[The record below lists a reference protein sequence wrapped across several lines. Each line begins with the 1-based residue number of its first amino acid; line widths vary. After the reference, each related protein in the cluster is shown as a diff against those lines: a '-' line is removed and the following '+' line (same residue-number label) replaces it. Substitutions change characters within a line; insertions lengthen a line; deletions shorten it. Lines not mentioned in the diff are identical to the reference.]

1 VIGKIKIDGV
11 EKSHIG
17 RLIVDWDV
25 NTLDSFVARLRVAEE
40 LAGYV
45 EATIERD
52 DVEIFGGRVQTP
64 RISFGARGTG
74 MRVEGYDYTI
84 MLQDILTPFQ
94 NIVDES
100 TADALDLILAN
111 WPHSVSIDGTFA
123 YISELEDW
131 YTSLEFLME
140 VELYTDTCIEF
151 KVDAPEINNEFREGT
166 IQSYSVG
173 GLHNCFFYDGATQRF
188 YIFYREGGDICYDRS
203 VDGVTW
209 TRVVTPYACPSN
221 HFSVA
226 WHSDKVYLFFESAA
240 NVTDFYRGT
249 ITDATGVINFA
260 SIDGN
265 IFADTNPMRF
275 GPVWGNEGHIWV
287 VEEVANGQAWE
298 STDDGVSWN
307 ARFVGT
313 ANHNL
318 WGVLPRRA
326 VYGAGDMFA
335 FVVDVPNDDLEEW
348 LWDKSVPSF
357 AFDRKICDTNNDIDA
372 LQAATTHHRY
382 NPWVCFRD
390 GTNIYV
396 YSRTAGV
403 GGVWS
408 SRYSG
413 TVGNYDGSFSF
424 CCDAGEAS
432 YLILSRAAGSIAVK
446 MGGVGGDDTWTV
458 TDSYVWHVAGTIFG
472 GSNPFAEEGDLGVF
486 FCAIDTD
493 DDDGWFILFPPTG
506 IRLHEFSATGSFR
519 SDAVTTS
526 GIQWGLLTSE
536 NIDVLDDWS
545 ILDNA
550 NVLLLDGIETTYDLH
565 EGGLDP
571 AENVVK
577 VKCDLYRRVEQQPYV
592 VSFAISER
600 LDEVTMDT
608 DYEDCFIGVQRL
620 ADLAGAEFWVEKADS
635 VYTLY
640 FSARRGSDKS
650 NLVVLKSAKTAD
662 YPAVKPNIKFL
673 EKTFDWD
680 RYGNCIKVI
689 GGTIDGVRVEATVK
703 DATEI
708 AAFGQEVWKT
718 IRDLDIVTVNMAV
731 QRGYIELLSRNAV
744 SLRITGRFLDE
755 YDPKDIEIGD
765 SVTLV
770 AEWDDGALK
779 ISGSHRII
787 QLSREYGADGEQV
800 SASFSNQMKAA
811 EYWAYMSKTDTLER
825 WLTA

>member
-1 VIGKIKIDGV
+1 MIGKIKIDGV
-11 EKSHIG
+11 EKEHVG
-17 RLIVDWDV
+17 RMRVDWDV
-25 NTLDSFVARLRVAEE
+25 NTLDSFIARLRVAED

-45 EATIERD
+45 ETTIERD

-64 RISFGARGTG
+64 RIHFGALGTG
-74 MRVEGYDYTI
+74 MTVEGYDYTI
-84 MLQDILTPFQ
+84 MLQDFLTPFQ
-94 NIVDES
+94 SIEDES
-100 TADALDLILAN
+100 TEDALNLVLTN

-131 YTSLEFLME
+131 QTSLEFLME
-140 VELYTDTCIEF
+140 IELYTDTCIEF
-151 KVDAPEINNEFREGT
+151 DITEPEINNEFREGT
-166 IQSYSVG
+166 VQSYGAG

-188 YIFYREGGDICYDRS
+188 YIFYREGNMLCYDHS

-209 TRVVTPYACPSN
+209 TRVATPINCTTN
-221 HFSVA
+221 RFSVA
-226 WHSDKVYLFFESAA
+226 WHSDKVYLFIEAPGGD
-240 NVTDFYRGT
+240 TEFYRGPIDDGT
-249 ITDATGVINFA
+249 GGITLTPISALFA
-260 SIDGN
+260 
-265 IFADTNPMRF
+265 NPMRF
-275 GPVWGNEGHIWV
+275 GPVWDNEGHIWV

-298 STDDGVSWN
+298 STTDGAGWV
-307 ARFVGT
+307 AKFVGP

-335 FVVDVPNDDLEEW
+335 FVLNDNDDDLEEW

-357 AFDRKICDTNNDIDA
+357 TRTQKICDTTGDIDA
-372 LQAATTHHRY
+372 LQAATTHWHY
-382 NPWVCFRD
+382 HPWVCFRD

-396 YSRTAGV
+396 YSRTSGAS
-403 GGVWS
+403 GVWS

-424 CCDAGEAS
+424 CHDAGEAA
-432 YLILSRAAGSIAVK
+432 YLILSRAAGSIAIK

-458 TDSYVWHVAGTIFG
+458 TSDYVWHVAGTVFG

-506 IRLHEFSATGSFR
+506 IRLHEFHATGSFR
-519 SDAVTTS
+519 SDSVTTS
-526 GIQWGLLTSE
+526 GIRWGLLNSE
-536 NIDVLDDWS
+536 NVEVLADWS

-550 NVLLLDGIETTYDLH
+550 NALLLDGIETTYDLH

-577 VKCDLYRRVEQQPYV
+577 VKCDLYRRVAQPPYV

-608 DYEDCFIGVQRL
+608 DYEDCYIGVQRL

-640 FSARRGSDKS
+640 FSTRRGSDKS

-662 YPAVKPNIKFL
+662 YPTVKPNIKFL

-689 GGTIDGVRVEATVK
+689 GGTVDGVRVEAAVK
-703 DATEI
+703 DPTEI

-718 IRDLDIVTVNMAV
+718 IRNADIITVNMAV

-770 AEWDDGALK
+770 AEWDDGDLK
-779 ISGSHRII
+779 ILGSHRII
-787 QLSREYGADGEQV
+787 QLSREYSADGELV
-800 SASFSNQMKAA
+800 DASFSNQMKSA

>member
-1 VIGKIKIDGV
+1 MIGKIKIDGV
-11 EKSHIG
+11 EKSHVG
-17 RLIVDWDV
+17 RLSVDWDV
-25 NTLDSFVARLRVAEE
+25 NTLDSFIAQLRVAEE

-64 RISFGARGTG
+64 RIQFGARGTG

-84 MLQDILTPFQ
+84 MLQDFLTPYQ
-94 NIVDES
+94 SIVNEA
-100 TADALDLILAN
+100 TIDALDLILTN
-111 WPHSVSIDGTFA
+111 WPHSIEVDGTYA
-123 YISELEDW
+123 YISQLEEW
-131 YTSLEFLME
+131 ETSLEFLRDI
-140 VELYTDTCIEF
+140 ELYTDTCIEF
-151 KVDAPEINNEFREGT
+151 AITDPEINNEFRTGT
-166 IQSYSVG
+166 IQSYGAG
-173 GLHNCFFYDGATQRF
+173 GLHNCFFYDGATPRF
-188 YIFYREGGDICYDRS
+188 YILYREGNVLCYDHS

-209 TRVVTPYACPSN
+209 IREVTIIDCSS
-221 HFSVA
+221 HRFSVA
-226 WHSDKVYLFFESAA
+226 WHSDKVYLFMES
-240 NVTDFYRGT
+240 NVNITDFYRGPINDGT
-249 ITDATGVINFA
+249 GEITLTPRAGD
-260 SIDGN
+260 
-265 IFADTNPMRF
+265 IFANPNSPMRF
-275 GPVWGNEGHIWV
+275 GPVWDNEGHIWV

-298 STDDGVSWN
+298 STDDGVNWN
-307 ARFVGT
+307 AKFVGT

-318 WGVLPRRA
+318 WGVLPRRIL
-326 VYGAGDMFA
+326 YGAGDMFA

-357 AFDRKICDTNNDIDA
+357 TFTKEICNTNGDIDA
-372 LQAATTHHRY
+372 LQAAVSHHWY

-396 YSRTAGV
+396 YSRTAGP

-408 SRYSG
+408 SRYSDP
-413 TVGNYDGSFSF
+413 VGDYDGSFSF
-424 CCDAGEAS
+424 CCDAADAA
-432 YLILSRAAGSIAVK
+432 YLILSRPAGSVAIK
-446 MGGVGGDDTWTV
+446 MGGAGDIDWPVPSTYIW
-458 TDSYVWHVAGTIFG
+458 YVSGALFG

-486 FCAIDTD
+486 FCAEDTNGN
-493 DDDGWFILFPPTG
+493 GWFILFPPTG

-526 GIQWGLLTSE
+526 GIQWGLLTSD
-536 NIDVLDDWS
+536 NIEVLDDWS

-550 NVLLLDGIETTYDLH
+550 DVLLLDGIETTYDLH
-565 EGGLDP
+565 VGGLDP

-577 VKCDLYRRVEQQPYV
+577 VKCDLYRRVAQQPYV
-592 VSFAISER
+592 SAFAISER
-600 LDEVTMDT
+600 LDEVTMNT
-608 DYEDCFIGVQRL
+608 DYEDGFIGVSRL
-620 ADLAGAEFWVEKADS
+620 ADLAGAEFWVEKAAG

-640 FSARRGSDKS
+640 FSRRRGSDKS

-662 YPAVKPNIKFL
+662 YPAVEPNIKFL

-680 RYGNCIKVI
+680 RYANCIKVI
-689 GGTIDGVRVEATVK
+689 GGTVDDVRVEATVK

-718 IRDLDIVTVNMAV
+718 LRDADIITVSMAT
-731 QRGYIELLSRNAV
+731 QRGYIELQRRNAV
-744 SLRITGRFLDE
+744 SLRVEGRFLDE
-755 YDPKDIEIGD
+755 YDPRDIEIGD

-787 QLSREYGADGEQV
+787 QLSREYGADGELV
-800 SASFSNQMKAA
+800 SASFSNQMKSA
-811 EYWAYMSKTDTLER
+811 EYWAYMSKTDALER